1 MSTSS
6 GPRYRVQFRRK
17 REGKTDYRHRLSLL
31 RSKKL
36 RLVVRISLKHVTAQ
50 IVKASEAGDITLAS
64 AHSKQL
70 EALGWKDGTSN
81 LPSAY
86 LVGLLCG
93 CRAVK
98 AGVKEATFD
107 IGMIHPTRGGKIF
120 AVLKGA
126 VDAGL
131 QIPHGDEI
139 LPSDE
144 RISGSSISEYAG
156 KLKDEDEK
164 AYAARFS
171 GYLARGLNPEEI
183 PDHFNSVKQ
192 EIIRQFGG

>member
-1 MSTSS
+1 MKAA
-6 GPRYRVQFRRK
+6 GPRFRVQFRRK
-17 REGKTDYRHRLSLL
+17 REGKTDYRHRLRLL
-31 RSKKL
+31 RSGKL
-36 RLVVRISLKHVTAQ
+36 RLVVRVSLKHVSAQ
-50 IVKASEAGDITLAS
+50 IVKVSSAGDVTLAS

-70 EALGWKDGTSN
+70 DELGWKNGTSN

-93 CRAVK
+93 YRAIK
-98 AGVKEATFD
+98 SGVKETTFD
-107 IGMIHPTRGGKIF
+107 IGMSHPTKGGKIF

-131 QIPHGDEI
+131 QIPHSKEI

-144 RISGSSISEYAG
+144 RISGSSISQYAE
-156 KLKDEDEK
+156 KLKKEDEK
-164 AYAARFS
+164 EYSSRFS
-171 GYLARGLNPEEI
+171 NYLSRGLNPEQI

-192 EIIRQFGG
+192 EIIKQFGG